1 MRCVALLCIALVACA
16 LQAQTNRLP
25 PELPPPAD
33 VDPHLTEQLRQLE
46 QKLGQAAMHGD
57 MKTVESLVGPD
68 YALRMGDAPG
78 QSVPRALWME
88 SSQPQSTHP
97 YKLESLEERYHAAR
111 KLTDNLAIV
120 TMLITQKATFVGR
133 DRSGDFY
140 IVDVWKKT
148 GDNWQMI
155 ARYSTPV
162 AKQSD
167 RSPAH

>member
-1 MRCVALLCIALVACA
+1 MRCVALVCIALAACV

-25 PELPPPAD
+25 PELPPPTD
-33 VDPHLTEQLRQLE
+33 VDPQLTEQLRQLE
-46 QKLGQAAMHGD
+46 QELGEAAIHMNT
-57 MKTVESLVGPD
+57 KAVERLVGPD
-68 YALRMGDAPG
+68 YALRMGDAPE

-88 SSQPQSTHP
+88 SLQPQSTHP
-97 YKLESLEERYHAAR
+97 YKLESLEEHYHAAR

-162 AKQSD
+162 AKKPD

>member
-1 MRCVALLCIALVACA
+1 MRCVALVCIALAACV

-25 PELPPPAD
+25 PELPPPTD
-33 VDPHLTEQLRQLE
+33 VDPQLTEQLRQLE
-46 QKLGQAAMHGD
+46 QEVAEAAIHMD
-57 MKTVESLVGPD
+57 TKAVERLVGPD
-68 YALRMGDAPG
+68 YALRMGDAPE

-88 SSQPQSTHP
+88 SLQPQSTHP
-97 YKLESLEERYHAAR
+97 YKLESLEEHYHAAR

-162 AKQSD
+162 AKKPD

>member
-1 MRCVALLCIALVACA
+1 MRCVALLCIALVAVL

-25 PELPPPAD
+25 PELPSPTD
-33 VDPHLTEQLRQLE
+33 VDPQLTEMLRQLE
-46 QKLGQAAMHGD
+46 QKLGEAAMHRD
-57 MKTVESLVGPD
+57 TKAVEHLVGPD
-68 YALRMGDAPG
+68 YALRMGDAPE

-88 SSQPQSTHP
+88 SLQPQSPHP
-97 YKLESLEERYHAAR
+97 YKLESLEEHYHAAR
-111 KLTDNLAIV
+111 KLTDDLAIV